1 MAMPGRKWY
10 AIALLI
16 LVGGGAASATV
27 IFVGLSGL
35 TRELPQ
41 VLVPGDA
48 TLTVNRPG
56 TYTIFF
62 ERETVM
68 DGQYYSTKG
77 DISGLRVRL
86 ISSNGAPISLSE
98 PAAGTSY
105 SIGGRSGVAVLAC
118 NLSQPGTY
126 ALEADY
132 ADGRREPQ
140 GVLAIGLGVGARIAT
155 TILAALALGGGAAL
169 AALIVAAVT
178 FKRRR
183 RAAHSNLA

>member
-16 LVGGGAASATV
+16 LVVGGVAAAGV
-27 IFVGLSGL
+27 ILLGLSGL

-41 VLVPGDA
+41 ILVPGDA

-62 ERETVM
+62 ERDTVVN
-68 DGQYYSTKG
+68 GQIYSTSG
-77 DISGLRVRL
+77 DLSSLRVRV
-86 ISSNGAPISLSE
+86 ISPNGAPISLSE
-98 PAAGTSY
+98 PAVGTTY

-118 NLSQPGTY
+118 DLSQPGTY
-126 ALEADY
+126 ALEAGY
-132 ADGRREPQ
+132 ADGRREPR

-155 TILAALALGGGAAL
+155 TILAAFALGGGAAL
-169 AALIVAAVT
+169 AALVVAAVT
-178 FKRRR
+178 FRQRR
-183 RAAHSNLA
+183 RAARLTPA